1 MKWRSKCAVNQ
12 SGLSSLA
19 YSRLDTRW
27 VRPYVEFRY
36 VDNRWTSLT
45 GSGRLE
51 AEAVD
56 GERVQA
62 VIKGG
67 ASPKPSVLTIGSAF
81 CRLPISAEPVSCSLR
96 SSLAT
101 NDAPATF

>member
-1 MKWRSKCAVNQ
+1 LLNFDMSTIA
-12 SGLSSLA
+12 
-19 YSRLDTRW
+19 RLPSPR
-27 VRPYVEFRY
+27 
-36 VDNRWTSLT
+36 
-45 GSGRLE
+45 SGRLE
-51 AEAVD
+51 AEAVN

-67 ASPKPSVLTIGSAF
+67 ASPKPSVLAIDSVLSAF

-101 NDAPATF
+101 NDAPATV